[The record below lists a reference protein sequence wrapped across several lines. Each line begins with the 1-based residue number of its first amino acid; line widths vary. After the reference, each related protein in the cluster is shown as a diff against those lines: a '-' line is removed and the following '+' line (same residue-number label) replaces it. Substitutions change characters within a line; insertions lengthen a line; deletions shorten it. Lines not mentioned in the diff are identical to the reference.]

1 MRPLASSAG
10 PALRSWTKHPLP
22 VTRIASAVAVQQ
34 RRSAT
39 QGEVSHTSSFDSPF
53 RTSEAQ
59 PATTKIPSF
68 KNYMS
73 KSPEVSNRVF
83 QYFVVGSMG
92 LLAAAGAK
100 ATVQGASQCTSLA
113 VSGSRRLLYEVAA
126 NVKLHHRL
134 PRQHG
139 CLGRCACSSQNRD

>member
-1 MRPLASSAG
+1 MRPLTSSAG
-10 PALRSWTKHPLP
+10 PALRSWTKYPLP
-22 VTRIASAVAVQQ
+22 TTRIASSVAVQQ

-53 RTSEAQ
+53 RTSEPQ

-68 KNYMS
+68 KKYMS
-73 KSPEVSNRVF
+73 NSPEVSNRVF

-100 ATVQGASQCTSLA
+100 ATVQGASKRNWND
-113 VSGSRRLLYEVAA
+113 VSGGGWLHRGTNADRKLY
-126 NVKLHHRL
+126 HRL
-134 PRQHG
+134 PSQHVR
-139 CLGRCACSSQNRD
+139 LSRCACTS

>member
-1 MRPLASSAG
+1 VHNTTSPLATMRPLTSSAG

-22 VTRIASAVAVQQ
+22 ATRIASAVAVQQ

-39 QGEVSHTSSFDSPF
+39 QGEVGHVTSFDSPF
-53 RTSEAQ
+53 RTTDA

-83 QYFVVGSMG
+83 SYFVVGSMG

-100 ATVQGASQCTSLA
+100 ATVQGASEC
-113 VSGSRRLLYEVAA
+113 
-126 NVKLHHRL
+126 N
-134 PRQHG
+134 
-139 CLGRCACSSQNRD
+139 